1 MINKPPFSTAKKL
14 IESDN
19 IHDLSELLETV
30 PKTNL
35 ANAMKTSP
43 KRFNRLIENPKLFM
57 FEDIYNLADV
67 LGVDSLKVLSIVHAE
82 CNKRKK

>member
-14 IESDN
+14 IESNN

-43 KRFNRLIENPKLFM
+43 KRFNRLIENPNLFM

-67 LGVDSLKVLSIVHAE
+67 LGVDSLKVLSIIHAE

>member
-14 IESDN
+14 IQSDN
-19 IHDLSELLETV
+19 IHDLTELLETV

-43 KRFNRLIENPKLFM
+43 KRFNRLIENPRLFM
-57 FEDIYNLADV
+57 FEDAYALAEV
-67 LGVDSLKVLSIVHAE
+67 IGVDKVKILNIIHAE
-82 CNKRKK
+82 CIGRKK

>member
-19 IHDLSELLETV
+19 IHDLTDLLETV

-35 ANAMKTSP
+35 AHAMKTSP
-43 KRFNRLIENPKLFM
+43 KRLNRLIENPNLFM
-57 FEDIYNLADV
+57 FEDAYTLAEIF
-67 LGVDSLKVLSIVHAE
+67 GVDKMKVLSIIHAE
-82 CNKRKK
+82 CIKSKK